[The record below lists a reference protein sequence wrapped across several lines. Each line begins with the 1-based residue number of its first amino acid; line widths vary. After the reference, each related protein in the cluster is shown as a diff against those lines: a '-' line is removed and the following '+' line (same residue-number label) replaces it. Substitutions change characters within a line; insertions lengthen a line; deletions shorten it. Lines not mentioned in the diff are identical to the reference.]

1 MKGETSEQPLPFFF
15 ERNATKEYAE
25 MFSIKVSRNAGRSLF
40 AKPKQCEMDVDDA
53 GSMKTLKVNS
63 TGWSIGTDIKVTCD
77 GKWQTR
83 KSGMNGDDE
92 VEL

>member
-1 MKGETSEQPLPFFF
+1 
-15 ERNATKEYAE
+15 
-25 MFSIKVSRNAGRSLF
+25 MFSIKVSRNAERPLF
-40 AKPKQCEMDVDDA
+40 AKLNRCEMDEDDA

-63 TGWSIGTDIKVTCD
+63 TGWSIGTKAKVTCD

-83 KSGMNGDDE
+83 KSGMNGDDV